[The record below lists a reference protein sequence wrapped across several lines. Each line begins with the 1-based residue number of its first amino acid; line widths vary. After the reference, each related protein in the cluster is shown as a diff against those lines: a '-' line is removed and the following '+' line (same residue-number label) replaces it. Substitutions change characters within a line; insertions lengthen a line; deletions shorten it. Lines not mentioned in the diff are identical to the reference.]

1 MNIMLRSA
9 SIKCRDFYCF
19 HAIVASFALYE
30 CYHFFSLYKNVGF
43 FYLDVHFCQ
52 FFFSKFP
59 PKICMWL
66 LCLAHDT
73 CQFGPTIF
81 AGLRIQIV
89 KLIIIQHPITT
100 VLHTKFF
107 PAPTSHA
114 PPELFRCTG
123 KPNISSV

>member
-9 SIKCRDFYCF
+9 SIKCCDFYCF
-19 HAIVASFALYE
+19 HAIVVASFALYK
-30 CYHFFSLYKNVGF
+30 CYRLFSMYKNVGI
-43 FYLDVHFCQ
+43 FYLGVHFCQ
-52 FFFSKFP
+52 FFFNFP

-66 LCLAHDT
+66 LFLTHTT

-89 KLIIIQHPITT
+89 KLVIIQHPITT

-107 PAPTSHA
+107 SASTFHT
-114 PPELFRCTG
+114 PPVLFLLLG
-123 KPNISSV
+123 SQIAHPY